1 MASLQQSYASE
12 TTSLQQTY
20 SSKEASLKQQQQNF
34 ASTEKTVDAEAGH
47 LQASSIS
54 ADGVYVVGQDIK
66 SGTWHTP
73 GDGGQTGDQCYY
85 ATLTDDNTEDIS
97 DNNNFDGP
105 ETVDVSGA
113 YALQISGGCTW
124 YLSG

>member
-1 MASLQQSYASE
+1 LF
-12 TTSLQQTY
+12 
-20 SSKEASLKQQQQNF
+20 SLKQQQQNF
-34 ASTEKTVDAEAGH
+34 ASTEKTVDAEAGQ

-85 ATLTDDNTEDIS
+85 ATLTDDNTDDIS

-113 YALQISGGCTW
+113 YALQIGGRK
-124 YLSG
+124 YLPAAVRRTCPASRQPVARPA